1 MPQKK
6 KISEHIKDKPDIG
19 LSFDDVLI
27 IPQYSDISSRKTVNV
42 KTKFSRRININI
54 PIVSANM
61 DTVTEA
67 AMAIAMAR
75 YGGIGV
81 IHRFNS
87 IDEQAEEVRKVK
99 RAENVIIDDPITISK
114 KTKLS
119 DAVAFIKEK
128 RISGLLVVDKNKKLE
143 GIVTWRDVRFTQHR
157 NVTVEKVMTP
167 FKKLITASPDIKV
180 EKAIAIFDT
189 YKIEKLPLIDKDRI
203 LHGLITAADF
213 LKINK
218 YKNAA
223 KDKNGRLV
231 VAAAVGIKDGMERA
245 QKLVETGV
253 DALVVDIAHGH
264 HKAVIDLVKKLKKV
278 YTNVDIVAGNVATY
292 QGAYDLIKAGAD
304 AIKVGIGPGAVC
316 STRVI
321 AGTGV
326 PQLTAILNSS
336 KPAHQHNIP
345 LIADGGIRHAGDV
358 SKAIAAGAST
368 IMSGSLFAG
377 TKESPGEYFVEEDAA
392 YKVYRGLAS
401 RDASFDRGLKEHN
414 TDRAE
419 RAPEGVSARIVYK
432 GDLNKVLFPLID
444 GFQSGMSYVG
454 AKNIGEFWGKATFI
468 RTSKAGHKEGLPRSL
483 NS

>member
-1 MPQKK
+1 MPQNKK
-6 KISEHIKDKPDIG
+6 NSQTNNKPSLG

-42 KTKFSRRININI
+42 RTKFSRRIKINI

-67 AMAIAMAR
+67 DMAIALSR

-99 RAENVIIDDPITISK
+99 RAENLVIDDPITISK

-128 RISGLLVVDKNKKLE
+128 RISGLLVVDKNRKLE
-143 GIVTWRDVRFTQHR
+143 GIVTWRDVRFSQNR
-157 NVTVEKVMTP
+157 NTTVEKVMTP

-189 YKIEKLPLIDKDRI
+189 YKIEKLPLMDKDRV

-245 QKLVETGV
+245 RRLVEAGV
-253 DALVVDIAHGH
+253 DALVIDIAHGH
-264 HKAVIDLVKKLKKV
+264 HKAVIDLVKKLKKT
-278 YTNVDIVAGNVATY
+278 YTNVDIVGGNIATSK
-292 QGAYDLIKAGAD
+292 GAYDLIKAGVD
-304 AIKVGIGPGAVC
+304 AVKVGIGPGAVC

-336 KPAHQHNIP
+336 KPAHQHHIP
-345 LIADGGIRHAGDV
+345 LIADGGLRHAGDV

-368 IMSGSLFAG
+368 VMSGSLFAG
-377 TKESPGEYFVEEDAA
+377 TKESPGEYFVEEGAA

-401 RDASFDRGLKEHN
+401 RDASFDRGLREHN
-414 TDRAE
+414 KDRAE
-419 RAPEGVSARIVYK
+419 RAPEGISSRIVYK
-432 GDLNKVLFPLID
+432 GDLDKVLFPLID
-444 GFQSGMSYVG
+444 GLQSGMSYTG
-454 AKNIGEFWGKATFI
+454 AKNIGEFWEKAEFV
-468 RTSKAGHKEGLPRSL
+468 RVSKAGYKEGLPR
-483 NS
+483 